1 MKLLFTLFVLL
12 SVLLSSRV
20 QAWGFHDALEYGS
33 PLTCVTP
40 KSTAMG
46 GVWSLPSSGPAS
58 IFLNPAELSLID
70 RTEITVGT
78 GLVQWHSYVH
88 GELGFD
94 HHDSGIALGTF
105 SAAAG
110 TRISDAVSIGAGISR
125 ISDFGFEGV
134 NKLIDNIGFG
144 LYDIIAIDILDSHG
158 TLWELNGGVSV
169 ELADWLK
176 AGASGGLRFGS
187 GSWTMIHTLT
197 DQSSPDDTTGGDWE
211 ESDLCAHLGFLMP
224 FEFGT
229 FGISGTNSSD
239 RYRSRVAVGFQK
251 DFEILYGSTI
261 GVEFDIQSIENE
273 PEISGR
279 FFGYMA
285 EMLPNTRSIYSVGF
299 SRPSNY
305 HKAALSISTGACIDF
320 DRFGIDLAISWK
332 SKSRDGHSFPDEYIA
347 HIDDSGTYY
356 NVGLNWKL

>member
-1 MKLLFTLFVLL
+1 ILL
-12 SVLLSSRV
+12 SVTCPSLVL
-20 QAWGFHDALEYGS
+20 AWGFHDALEYGS

-58 IFLNPAELSLID
+58 IFLNPAELYTLD
-70 RTEITVGT
+70 GTEITVGT

-88 GELGFD
+88 GELGFE
-94 HHDSGIALGTF
+94 HHDSGMVLGTF
-105 SAAAG
+105 TAAAG

-134 NKLIDNIGFG
+134 NKLIDNTGFG
-144 LYDIIAIDILDSHG
+144 LYEIIAIDILDSRG
-158 TLWELNGGVSV
+158 TLSELNGGVSV

-176 AGASGGLRFGS
+176 AGASGGLRFGT
-187 GSWTMIHTLT
+187 GSWTMIHTINDEST
-197 DQSSPDDTTGGDWE
+197 PDDTTSEDWK
-211 ESDLCAHLGFLMP
+211 ESDFCAHIGFLMP

-251 DFEILYGSTI
+251 DFEILFGSTL

-285 EMLPNTRSIYSVGF
+285 EILPHTRSIYSVGF

-305 HKAALSISTGACIDF
+305 HRTALSISTGACIDF
-320 DRFGIDLAISWK
+320 DRLGIDLTISWK
-332 SKSRDGHSFPDEYIA
+332 SRSRDGHSFADNWIA

-356 NVGLNWKL
+356 SVGMNWKL

>member
-1 MKLLFTLFVLL
+1 MKSIFTLLLIFSVACPSLVL
-12 SVLLSSRV
+12 
-20 QAWGFHDALEYGS
+20 AWGFHDALDYGT
-33 PLTCVTP
+33 PLTCVTS
-40 KSTAMG
+40 KSCAMG
-46 GVWSLPSSGPAS
+46 GIWSLPSSGPAS
-58 IFLNPAELSLID
+58 IFLNPAELSMLD
-70 RTEITVGT
+70 GAEITAGT
-78 GLVQWHSYVH
+78 GLIQWHSYVN
-88 GELGFD
+88 GELGFN
-94 HHDSGIALGTF
+94 HHDSGIVMGTF
-105 SAAAG
+105 TAAAG
-110 TRISDAVSIGAGISR
+110 TVISDAVSIGAGISR

-144 LYDIIAIDILDSHG
+144 MYKIVVIDILDSHG

-187 GSWTMIHTLT
+187 GSWIMIHTLN
-197 DQSSPDDTTGGDWE
+197 DQSVPDDTTSGDWK
-211 ESDLCAHLGFLMP
+211 ESDICAHIGFLMP

-229 FGISGTNSSD
+229 FGVSGTNSSD

-251 DFEILYGSTI
+251 DFEILYGSTL
-261 GVEFDIQSIENE
+261 GLEFDIQSIENE

-285 EMLPNTRSIYSVGF
+285 EMFPHTRSIYSVGF
-299 SRPSNY
+299 CRPSNY

-320 DRFGIDLAISWK
+320 DRLGIDLAVSWR
-332 SKSRDGHSFPDEYIA
+332 SRSRDGHSFPDEYIA